1 MKITTQVP
9 DVQLKTYEEATLL
22 SLDPTEIEDLAAS
35 LSLAAAK
42 LRRTAGEVPTFEQR
56 KQLCEQAQRIDQMLA
71 RLLDH
76 AGEDLKELTC
86 SSPRP
91 RRFDVC
97 LPDISV
103 DRGAAHVLG

>member
-1 MKITTQVP
+1 MNISTQET

-22 SLDPTEIEDLAAS
+22 SLDPVEIEDLAAS

-56 KQLCEQAQRIDQMLA
+56 RQLCDQAQRIDQMLVC
-71 RLLDH
+71 LLDH
-76 AGEDLKELTC
+76 ARKDLKELTC

-97 LPDISV
+97 LPDIRV
-103 DRGAAHVLG
+103 DRGATHVLT

>member
-1 MKITTQVP
+1 MKITTQVT
-9 DVQLKTYEEATLL
+9 DVQQKTYEEATLL
-22 SLDPTEIEDLAAS
+22 SLDHIEIEDLAAA

-97 LPDISV
+97 LPDIRV
-103 DRGAAHVLG
+103 DRGATHVLT

>member
-1 MKITTQVP
+1 MNIRTQET

-56 KQLCEQAQRIDQMLA
+56 RQLCDQAQRIDQMLVCLLNHA
-71 RLLDH
+71 R
-76 AGEDLKELTC
+76 EDLKELTC

-97 LPDISV
+97 LPDIRV
-103 DRGAAHVLG
+103 DRRATHVLT